1 MNSFSRAYRDPK
13 SPLTPLTPLTT
24 HTAFNFNLNGDT
36 LHPFLSVIEAERIKE
51 TPKSSPAGLA
61 CGTKY
66 VNANKYIKRQPANLN
81 APNVLSDTTNK
92 SRKLSPR
99 FISKKSDVDDKKT
112 LKDSNNDVNNNKTSS
127 KYSSTSISSS
137 SSRGSFKCNESS
149 YKETD
154 TIPSSKFKLS
164 PRATSTYN
172 YHSVSSSQNSAHS
185 SSDSINSN
193 NSFQNDSSTTPNSFT
208 YNGGARD
215 HKPPKLVLN
224 DTNVT
229 ETDSTMSTVFN
240 WVWNCLS
247 PMKNPSIYELLARVD
262 MQKYWEIFEKEEIL
276 DLDVF
281 STLTMADLAA
291 IGIKDT
297 NDCIKILKS
306 VGWALDFL
314 SGLLNFK
321 RPEK

>member
-13 SPLTPLTPLTT
+13 SPLTPLTPLTE
-24 HTAFNFNLNGDT
+24 HTAFNFHLSGDT
-36 LHPFLSVIEAERIKE
+36 LQSFLNVIEAERTKE

-61 CGTKY
+61 SGTKY
-66 VNANKYIKRQPANLN
+66 VNANKYMKRQPANLN
-81 APNVLSDTTNK
+81 AHILSDTTNK

-99 FISKKSDVDDKKT
+99 FISKKSDVDDKKI
-112 LKDSNNDVNNNKTSS
+112 LKESNNDLNNNKISS

-164 PRATSTYN
+164 PSATSTFN
-172 YHSVSSSQNSAHS
+172 YYSVSSSQSSAHS
-185 SSDSINSN
+185 SSGSINSN
-193 NSFQNDSSTTPNSFT
+193 NSSTTPNSFN
-208 YNGGARD
+208 YNGGARH

-224 DTNVT
+224 DANVT

-262 MQKYWEIFEKEEIL
+262 MQKYWEIFEKEEII

-297 NDCIKILKS
+297 NDCVKILKS

>member
-13 SPLTPLTPLTT
+13 SPLTPLTPLTAS
-24 HTAFNFNLNGDT
+24 TAFNFNISGDS
-36 LHPFLSVIEAERIKE
+36 LKPFINAIEAERTKE

-61 CGTKY
+61 CGAKY
-66 VNANKYIKRQPANLN
+66 VNANKYIKRQPA
-81 APNVLSDTTNK
+81 NVLSDTTNK

-112 LKDSNNDVNNNKTSS
+112 LKKSNNDLNNNKISS
-127 KYSSTSISSS
+127 RYSSTSISSS

-149 YKETD
+149 FKETD

-172 YHSVSSSQNSAHS
+172 YYSVSSSQSSSHS
-185 SSDSINSN
+185 SSGSINSN
-193 NSFQNDSSTTPNSFT
+193 NSSTTPNSFN
-208 YNGGARD
+208 YNGSARH

-224 DTNVT
+224 DTNVA

-247 PMKNPSIYELLARVD
+247 PMKNPSIYDLLARVD